1 MKRKMI
7 IGLIGLVVLLFLIY
21 YFYLAKPTTF
31 TKTDTF
37 KRYSEV
43 NEVLDVIEIDER
55 RVFVPIVTN
64 ENKYGMTLWL
74 WKNHKWNKEFD
85 STVGGPRVIKL
96 KSTDPSSY
104 RVFWNIHPSD
114 QISYGEFYLLRD
126 RNYLITE
133 GIDNYYPRLQMKTI
147 LDFKENPYGIIDL
160 PKEWQSVIEAS
171 LKVEE
176 AKQPDSIFQNMFPV
190 IQDVYFGWIPYNNEN
205 KRQDSR
211 ATMVGGGSWGGSVDL
226 QHVGEIQEEDLEYF
240 KIKE

>member
-1 MKRKMI
+1 MI
-7 IGLIGLVVLLFLIY
+7 IGLIGLIVLLFLIY

-64 ENKYGMTLWL
+64 ENEYGMSLWL
-74 WKNHKWNKEFD
+74 WKNHKWNKEMD

-104 RVFWNIHPSD
+104 KVFWNIHPSD

-126 RNYLITE
+126 RNYHITE
-133 GIDNYYPRLQMKTI
+133 GIDNYYPGLQMKTI
-147 LDFKENPYGIIDL
+147 LDFEEKPYGIMDF

-171 LKVEE
+171 IKVEE
-176 AKQPDSIFQNMFPV
+176 AKQPDTIFQNMFPV
-190 IQDVYFGWIPYNNEN
+190 IQDVYFGWIPYNKEN
-205 KRQDSR
+205 TRQDSR
-211 ATMVGGGSWGGSVDL
+211 ATMVGGASWSGSVDL
-226 QHVGEIQEEDLEYF
+226 QHVGEIEEEELEYF
-240 KIKE
+240 KMEE